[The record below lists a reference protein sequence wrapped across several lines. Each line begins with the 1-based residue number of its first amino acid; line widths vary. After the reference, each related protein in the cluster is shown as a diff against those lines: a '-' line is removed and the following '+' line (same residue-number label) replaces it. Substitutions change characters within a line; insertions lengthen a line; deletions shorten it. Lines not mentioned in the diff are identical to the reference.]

1 MSHVSNRRIQIQNK
15 NCKLKYSYKL
25 QLIGIFDVYLDNFES
40 TYLRIIKN
48 SLYIFCD
55 VCVNLVKCPWSI
67 TNTKTLKQSE
77 EDQISLT
84 IVVGHYSFLPFFFM
98 KTHLF
103 FSNDLEFSCNLKMHI
118 MFQAVIVD
126 SKNSQFQI
134 LVLVSFSTLYFNVN
148 KNRLSYIGYGP
159 QLRTKFIIYV
169 FAPDMVSGFCN
180 VFIPRPTNCHVYVGW
195 NVIRIHLYIELEQD
209 INTRVIIIYIIHSR
223 IFMARARP
231 YAKQF

>member
-1 MSHVSNRRIQIQNK
+1 MSHVSSRRIQIQNK
-15 NCKLKYSYKL
+15 NCKLKYSYEL
-25 QLIGIFDVYLDNFES
+25 QHIGIHLYVVTFYN
-40 TYLRIIKN
+40 TNLRIIKN

-67 TNTKTLKQSE
+67 TNTKTLKQAE

-118 MFQAVIVD
+118 TFQAVIVD
-126 SKNSQFQI
+126 LKNSQFQI
-134 LVLVSFSTLYFNVN
+134 LVFVSFSTLYFNVN

-159 QLRTKFIIYV
+159 QLQTKFIIYV

-180 VFIPRPTNCHVYVGW
+180 VFILRPT
-195 NVIRIHLYIELEQD
+195 
-209 INTRVIIIYIIHSR
+209 
-223 IFMARARP
+223 
-231 YAKQF
+231 